1 MWLAHPDRRQY
12 KGIVFAPGQEVPGY
26 FNLDSG
32 FAVRPERGNCS
43 RFLEHVRNNICRGDE
58 ALNDYLCA
66 WMADCVQNRSR
77 RPGVSV
83 VLQGRQG
90 TGKGVFCSQFGA
102 LFGRHLIQISQAG
115 HLTGNFNSHFKD
127 KLIVSADEAF
137 WAGDKKAEGV
147 LKSLITEDTIQIEM
161 KGKDVITFRNH
172 IRLIVSSNNNWV
184 IPAGNEERRFFVLDV
199 SEALMQ
205 DRTYFASIIAEM
217 NSGGREALLQYLL
230 DYDLSATDVGSPPK
244 TAALMDQKRHSSS
257 ALQRWWYERLS

>member
-1 MWLAHPDRRQY
+1 MVKTGTRTTCA
-12 KGIVFAPGQEVPGY
+12 
-26 FNLDSG
+26 
-32 FAVRPERGNCS
+32 
-43 RFLEHVRNNICRGDE
+43 FL
-58 ALNDYLCA
+58 
-66 WMADCVQNRSR
+66 
-77 RPGVSV
+77 
-83 VLQGRQG
+83 
-90 TGKGVFCSQFGA
+90 
-102 LFGRHLIQISQAG
+102 
-115 HLTGNFNSHFKD
+115 NFNSHFKD

>member
-43 RFLEHVRNNICRGDE
+43 RFLEHVQNNICRGDE

-102 LFGRHLIQISQAG
+102 LFGRHFIQISQAG
-115 HLTGNFNSHFKD
+115 HLTGNFNSHLKD